1 MTHILA
7 SAGNRTRLKL
17 GAAVVAIAVAA
28 ALPYMVSHYQVTVAS
43 LILVSAILA
52 TSINFMAGNV
62 GLLSLGHAGIAAC
75 AGYGLAW
82 ASLHGFGLGG
92 QLLIALG
99 LTIVSSFV
107 FGITSMRT
115 NGIFFLMA
123 TLALGMVVFGLSY
136 RMAPITGGENGLS
149 GIRRPSLFAEYWTF
163 YFAVLAVFAL
173 VTLVV
178 WTVGRSPFGIT
189 LRSIRESES
198 RAESLGY
205 NVAAYKLGAMMISGL
220 VAGVAGIFAVW
231 SIEFVSPASGSFVK
245 SALAALMVILGGV
258 GTLLGPIIGATVV
271 LGVEHILSSYIERW
285 PTVLGLIFIVVIIYA
300 PNGLGGVGRDVRKW
314 RDSRKQRRQAPE
326 KVLEPTSVSARDGSD

>member
-1 MTHILA
+1 MTRILGAGA
-7 SAGNRTRLKL
+7 STRLKL
-17 GAAVVAIAVAA
+17 AAALVAIAAA
-28 ALPYMVSHYQVTVAS
+28 VALPYVVSHYQVTVAS
-43 LILVSAILA
+43 LILVSAVLA

-62 GLLSLGHAGIAAC
+62 GLLSLGHAGIAAS

-82 ASLHGFGLGG
+82 AALHGFGLGG
-92 QLLIALG
+92 QLLIAGG
-99 LTIVSSFV
+99 LTVVSSFV

-163 YFAVLAVFAL
+163 YFAVLAVFVL
-173 VTLVV
+173 VTVAV

-198 RAESLGY
+198 RAQSLGY

-220 VAGVAGIFAVW
+220 VAGVAGVFAVW
-231 SIEFVSPASGSFVK
+231 SIEFISPASGSFVK

-258 GTLLGPIIGATVV
+258 GTLLGPLIGASVV

-300 PNGLGGVGRDVRKW
+300 PNGIGGVGRDLRKW
-314 RDSRKQRRQAPE
+314 RVGRKRRRADPQPE
-326 KVLEPTSVSARDGSD
+326 IEPASVSLNDGSD